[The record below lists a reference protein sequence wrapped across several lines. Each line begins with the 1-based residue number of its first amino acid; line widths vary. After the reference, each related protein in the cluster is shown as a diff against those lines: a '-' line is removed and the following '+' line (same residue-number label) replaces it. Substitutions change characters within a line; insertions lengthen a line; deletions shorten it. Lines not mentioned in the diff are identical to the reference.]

1 VTQDLHAAVLID
13 GLGWGGA
20 EMLLSHL
27 AAGAAGAGL
36 RLSVGYLYEKDGSAA
51 AHHLRALGVQPVRV
65 PVDGLLSPSSVRAVR
80 AHLARL
86 SPDVLHT
93 HLGYADLLGGVA
105 ARTLQL
111 PAVSTIHLG
120 RWEIPAGREALRTR
134 LIVGARRRCAQRVIA
149 VSDAARRAYLEQ
161 GWDSPERV
169 VTLHNGIIDAA
180 RPGAGAAVRRSLGLE
195 PTDLVVAMVSVLRPG
210 KGHEQALQALRLLQ
224 DERHVH
230 LLIVGDGP
238 LRAELAERARQ
249 FGPAVRLLGHRD
261 DVMSVLD
268 ASDVVLHPSE
278 HDAFP
283 TTLLEAMA
291 ASLPVVASDVGGIPE
306 IVVPG
311 STGTLVP
318 APVSPADLAAALA
331 PLLDDAALRS
341 RWGAAGRARFQERF
355 TADRWACRV
364 RDLYEEVTSAR

>member
-1 VTQDLHAAVLID
+1 
-13 GLGWGGA
+13 
-20 EMLLSHL
+20 
-27 AAGAAGAGL
+27 
-36 RLSVGYLYEKDGSAA
+36 
-51 AHHLRALGVQPVRV
+51 
-65 PVDGLLSPSSVRAVR
+65 
-80 AHLARL
+80 
-86 SPDVLHT
+86 
-93 HLGYADLLGGVA
+93 
-105 ARTLQL
+105 
-111 PAVSTIHLG
+111 
-120 RWEIPAGREALRTR
+120 

-210 KGHEQALQALRLLQ
+210 KGHEQALEALRLLQ